1 MIEFNL
7 QSPPTDNV
15 ALSPNL
21 LITGLVFLA
30 QPAPISSLIFSI
42 NYLGAYHESPHQD
55 KLSGSIKS
63 NTDIPNMKEIPRVR
77 DSFQE
82 PKTNASQMLYYT
94 NSDKDRY
101 TGLKCLSVS
110 LKGNWT
116 ALRKN
121 VMLVLISGD
130 VVYFPQQE

>member
-42 NYLGAYHESPHQD
+42 NYLGANHESPH
-55 KLSGSIKS
+55 
-63 NTDIPNMKEIPRVR
+63 
-77 DSFQE
+77 
-82 PKTNASQMLYYT
+82 
-94 NSDKDRY
+94 
-101 TGLKCLSVS
+101 
-110 LKGNWT
+110 
-116 ALRKN
+116 
-121 VMLVLISGD
+121 
-130 VVYFPQQE
+130 